1 MCDEPRASEHDRQYK
16 IYDRGSCYLHEGV
29 GSDHDVPHV
38 KCLLERRVCSDMH
51 AHVAARASDHDRMTS
66 TVYDSPG
73 NIYTRTDDW
82 QKCHECIECSEPG
95 TLGCANPNPENW
107 CDNRNHREGH
117 THNIGVDSEGSLSE
131 VIDSNES
138 SDVKKII

>member
-1 MCDEPRASEHDRQYK
+1 
-16 IYDRGSCYLHEGV
+16 
-29 GSDHDVPHV
+29 
-38 KCLLERRVCSDMH
+38 MH

-95 TLGCANPNPENW
+95 ALGCANPNPENW